1 MYMTCPCQR
10 LVNLVNRLLNVE
22 LIVRIRVR
30 PGSRS
35 PRVGGTFA
43 QRLIVAVAQ
52 PAVDGQATD
61 AAQLALARALGVKRN
76 DLTLLRGAT
85 SRDKDFILANITDYE
100 FARVQAQI
108 SQLSA

>member
-1 MYMTCPCQR
+1 ME
-10 LVNLVNRLLNVE
+10 LV
-22 LIVRIRVR
+22 IRIRVR
-30 PGSRS
+30 PGSKS

-52 PAVDGQATD
+52 PAADGRATG
-61 AAQLALARALGVKRN
+61 AAQLALAKALGVKRN

-85 SRDKDFILANITDYE
+85 SRDKDFILANITELE

-108 SQLSA
+108 SALTA